1 MTKVSVFLIKQTTC
15 LFSDVTPDRQGDR
28 PRRYSNIDR
37 SVGFYGFTTYCIGHF
52 IIDEG
57 GGGVNMLYLVNEQNL
72 KLKRIF
78 FDISKKG
85 RITNIKK
92 GSWKFS

>member
-1 MTKVSVFLIKQTTC
+1 MTDRADITTLIGLWDSMVLRHTVLDISLSMKG
-15 LFSDVTPDRQGDR
+15 R
-28 PRRYSNIDR
+28 
-37 SVGFYGFTTYCIGHF
+37 
-52 IIDEG
+52 

-92 GSWKFS
+92 GSRKFS

>member
-1 MTKVSVFLIKQTTC
+1 MTDRADITTLIGLWDSMVLRHTVLDISLSMKG
-15 LFSDVTPDRQGDR
+15 R
-28 PRRYSNIDR
+28 
-37 SVGFYGFTTYCIGHF
+37 
-52 IIDEG
+52 
-57 GGGVNMLYLVNEQNL
+57 GGVNMLYLVNEQNL

-92 GSWKFS
+92 GSRKFS

>member
-1 MTKVSVFLIKQTTC
+1 MTDRAGIATLIGLWDSMVLRHTVLDISLSMK
-15 LFSDVTPDRQGDR
+15 
-28 PRRYSNIDR
+28 
-37 SVGFYGFTTYCIGHF
+37 
-52 IIDEG
+52 

>member
-1 MTKVSVFLIKQTTC
+1 MTDRADITTLIGLWDSMVLRHTVLDISLSMK
-15 LFSDVTPDRQGDR
+15 GK
-28 PRRYSNIDR
+28 
-37 SVGFYGFTTYCIGHF
+37 
-52 IIDEG
+52 G